1 MRCPDRERD
10 RERESDRERLTD
22 RERDRERLTRR
33 EPLVGFFD
41 FFEAFE
47 PLADFLEPLAAFET
61 NIFLMAFEAVLAF
74 LETLTSLPEAFAST
88 ALPRLVRALHAAL
101 ADVLREREAERERE
115 RDLEAVRLAD
125 LERERERDLEA
136 ERLTE
141 RERERERERDLDLT
155 AVDAALEIV
164 SASVDDISFLY
175 IEKIFFIY
183 KELLLIW
190 MVCDLVGV

>member
-1 MRCPDRERD
+1 MLMRRPDRERD
-10 RERESDRERLTD
+10 RDRESDRERLTD
-22 RERDRERLTRR
+22 RESDRERLTRR
-33 EPLVGFFD
+33 DLLVDFFD

-47 PLADFLEPLAAFET
+47 PLADFFEPLAAFET

-115 RDLEAVRLAD
+115 RDLEAVRLT
-125 LERERERDLEA
+125 ERERDLEA

-183 KELLLIW
+183 KELFI
-190 MVCDLVGV
+190 DLGGV